1 MTSASAPPVVRFAP
15 SPTGLLHVGNLR
27 GALIN
32 WLYARAHGG
41 RFVLRMDD
49 TDPDRSSAAYADA
62 IEEDLRWLGLDW
74 DQLVRQSERAGDHQA
89 AIDKLREAGRLYAC
103 YETPE
108 DLTTKRR
115 LQLAS
120 GKPPVYDRTGLGLTD
135 DQKAAFESEGRRPH
149 WRFLLDREEVLWD
162 DLVRGPVHLDA
173 GSLSDPVV
181 IRSDGTPLYML
192 PSVVDDMDLKVTH
205 VIRGEDHV
213 ANTAEQ
219 VQIFKALGGT
229 VPVFGHFALLADA
242 EGDGLS
248 KRLGS
253 LSLKDLRDEDYEPM
267 ALLSLVAR
275 LGTSDAIEPVPELDE
290 LVRTFDISHFSRST
304 AKFDPRELL
313 RLNGKLLHQTPF
325 WQVADRLADL
335 GLKDVDQ
342 VFWDAV
348 RPNLELLGDA
358 RGLWK
363 VIHGPVTPVRDDPGF
378 VERSA
383 DLLPDTPW
391 DGSTWK
397 CWTDDV
403 KAVTG
408 AKGKDLFRPLRLAL
422 TGTDHGPEMKNLL
435 PLIGPERAQAR
446 LRGEVA

>member
-1 MTSASAPPVVRFAP
+1 MNAGTTSPVVRFAP

-32 WLYARAHGG
+32 WLYARAEGG
-41 RFVLRMDD
+41 RFILRMDD
-49 TDPDRSSAAYADA
+49 TDQERSSPAYADA
-62 IEEDLRWLGLDW
+62 IEEDLLWLGLDW
-74 DQLVRQSERAGDHQA
+74 DQLVRQSERANAHTA
-89 AIDKLREAGRLYAC
+89 AIDRLRADGKLYAC

-108 DLTTKRR
+108 ELATKRR

-120 GKPPVYDRTGLGLTD
+120 GKPPIYDRTGLGLSD
-135 DQKAAFESEGRRPH
+135 DQRAGLEADGRRPH
-149 WRFLLDREEVLWD
+149 WRFLLDQEEVRWD
-162 DLVRGPVHLDA
+162 DLVRGPVHFDA

-192 PSVVDDMDLKVTH
+192 PSVVDDIDLGVTH

-219 VQIFKALGGT
+219 VQIFKALGGD
-229 VPVFGHFALLADA
+229 VPVFGHFPLLADA

-253 LSLKDLRDEDYEPM
+253 LSLKDLRDEGYEPM
-267 ALLSLVAR
+267 ALHSLIAR
-275 LGTSDAIEPVPELDE
+275 LGTSDAIEPVAELDE

-304 AKFDPRELL
+304 AKFDPRELR
-313 RLNGKLLHQTPF
+313 RLNGKLLHDTPF
-325 WQVADRLADL
+325 EQVADRLTDL
-335 GLKDVDQ
+335 GLAEADPT
-342 VFWDAV
+342 FWNAV
-348 RPNLELLGDA
+348 RPNLELLGDV
-358 RGLWK
+358 RELWT
-363 VIHGPVTPVRDDPGF
+363 VVHGPVAPASDDPAF
-378 VERSA
+378 VEQAA

-391 DGSTWK
+391 DEGTWK
-397 CWTDDV
+397 LWTDAV
-403 KAVTG
+403 KAATG
-408 AKGKDLFRPLRLAL
+408 AKGKALFRPLRLAL

-446 LRGEVA
+446 LRGETA

>member
-32 WLYARAHGG
+32 WLYARANGG
-41 RFVLRMDD
+41 TFILRMDD
-49 TDPDRSSAAYADA
+49 TDAERSSAAYADA
-62 IEEDLRWLGLDW
+62 IEDDLRWLGLDW
-74 DQLVRQSERAGDHQA
+74 DRLVRQSERSGDHRA
-89 AIDKLREAGRLYAC
+89 AIDRLRAAGRLYAC
-103 YETPE
+103 FETPDE
-108 DLTTKRR
+108 LTTKRR

-135 DQKAAFESEGRRPH
+135 GQKAAFEAEGRRPH
-149 WRFLLDREEVLWD
+149 WRFLLDREQVRWD
-162 DLVRGPVHLDA
+162 DLVRGPVHFDA

-192 PSVVDDMDLKVTH
+192 PSVVDDIDLHVTH

-219 VQIFKALGGT
+219 IQIFKALGGT
-229 VPVFGHFALLADA
+229 VPVFGHFPLLADA

-253 LSLKDLRDEDYEPM
+253 LSLKELRDQGHEPM

-275 LGTSDAIEPVPELDE
+275 LGTSDAIEPVAELSE
-290 LVRTFDISHFSRST
+290 LVRTFDIGHFSRGT
-304 AKFDPRELL
+304 AKFDPRELR
-313 RLNGKLLHQTPF
+313 RLNGKLLHQTTYER
-325 WQVADRLADL
+325 VAGRLADL
-335 GLKDVDQ
+335 GLEGVDQ
-342 VFWDAV
+342 AFWDAV

-358 RGLWK
+358 RDLWK
-363 VIHGPVTPVRDDPGF
+363 MIHGPVTPVMDDPGF
-378 VERSA
+378 VERAA
-383 DLLPDTPW
+383 DLLPDAPW
-391 DGSTWK
+391 DDGTWK
-397 CWTDDV
+397 RWTDDV
-403 KAVTG
+403 KVATG
-408 AKGKDLFRPLRLAL
+408 AKGKELFRPLRLAL

-435 PLIGPERAQAR
+435 PLIGPERARAR
-446 LRGEVA
+446 LRGEVL